1 MSTHPDPEQLS
12 AYIDGELSGTDRDDL
27 EQHLT
32 GCSECSATLR
42 GLRATVADM
51 RALPSPVPSEQ
62 DQWALR
68 SAIAKARRGPAE
80 RYRRWVVGAG
90 GAAAV
95 AAAIVGVLV
104 LNHNTMN
111 RTFGNPK
118 TDLHSGLAA
127 APSSSSRPSIEID
140 PANYNATTARQ
151 LLVSVRDTLNGPAAF
166 APAVPAASGSLPARA
181 GTSAT
186 SGVGQKGVSSADQSR
201 YAPQIATCE
210 TEVFSKG
217 SGGARAVAYIVGR
230 YESTPAFFLIYSVV
244 VSGKTK
250 TEMWVVQQSN
260 CFIRLFLAPQ

>member
-12 AYIDGELSGTDRDDL
+12 AYIDGELTGTDRDDL

-51 RALPSPVPSEQ
+51 RSLPAPVPSEQ
-62 DQWALR
+62 DLWALR

-95 AAAIVGVLV
+95 AAAIVGVLI
-104 LNHNTMN
+104 LNHNTTN
-111 RTFGNPK
+111 STFGK
-118 TDLHSGLAA
+118 TNQSSHLAA
-127 APSSSSRPSIEID
+127 APSSSTRPSIEID

-151 LLVSVRDTLNGPAAF
+151 LLVSLRDTFGVPQAF
-166 APAVPAASGSLPARA
+166 APAAPAISGGAQGGG
-181 GTSAT
+181 GTTTITNGAT
-186 SGVGQKGVSSADQSR
+186 KAASSADQR
-201 YAPQIATCE
+201 TYAPQIATCE
-210 TEVFSKG
+210 RDVFSRG
-217 SGGARAVAYIVGR
+217 SGGARALAYIVGR

-260 CFIRLFLAPQ
+260 CYIRLFLAPQ

>member
-12 AYIDGELSGTDRDDL
+12 AYIDGELADADRDEL

-51 RALPSPVPSEQ
+51 RALPSPTPSEQ
-62 DQWALR
+62 DLWALR
-68 SAIAKARRGPAE
+68 SAIAKARRTPAE
-80 RYRRWVVGAG
+80 RYRRWVIGAG

-111 RTFGNPK
+111 KPG
-118 TDLHSGLAA
+118 TDLAKGAA
-127 APSSSSRPSIEID
+127 AVPSASSQPRIEID
-140 PANYNATTARQ
+140 PVNYDAISAGQ
-151 LLVSVRDTLNGPAAF
+151 LLVSVREAFDAPQAYAPA
-166 APAVPAASGSLPARA
+166 APAVSGSAQA
-181 GTSAT
+181 GGATTAT
-186 SGVGQKGVSSADQSR
+186 SNGPTRAVSSADQSA
-201 YAPQIATCE
+201 YAQKIAACE
-210 TEVFSKG
+210 RDVFSRG
-217 SGGARAVAYIVGR
+217 SGGARAIAYVVGR

-244 VSGKTK
+244 VRGQTK

-260 CFIRLFLAPQ
+260 CYIRLFLAPR